1 MKLRNYQQAA
11 ADSVHKLFADGEKSA
26 LIVLP
31 TGTGKTI
38 TFASVIDTHLKEYGG
53 RAIVLAH
60 RAELIYQ
67 AAKKIRQV
75 TGKQVDIEMAE
86 HRANHGLFQAPV
98 IVSTIQTQNAGNGGD
113 GRKALF
119 DHSDASLVIVDEGH
133 HAPAASYRK
142 VLDYYKQND
151 KVKLLGVTATPDRA
165 DKKALGQVYDN
176 VAYNYELPD
185 AIHDGWLVPI
195 RQQMIH
201 ATDLDLSAC
210 RTTAG
215 DLNAGD
221 LSRAMTYEKPLH
233 QIAWPTFHIANGR
246 KTLVFAASIA
256 HAEMLTKIFNRHE
269 EGCARFVHG
278 KTDKDERRQMF
289 KDYSNGEFWI
299 LVNVG
304 VATEG
309 FDEPGI
315 KVVSL
320 ARPTKSR
327 ALYTQMVGRGTRP
340 LEDIAHHLGDC
351 ADEAARR
358 AMIEASDKQCV
369 EILDFVGNSGKHK
382 LISTADILGGDYS
395 PATIERAKKKATET
409 EEPVDMELMLEVAEK
424 ELEEELDLHAHMKV
438 KTQYTKS
445 DVDPF
450 DVLDIH
456 PARQRNWDTGSPVP
470 ASEKQI
476 KMLKWQGIPTQDIT
490 KRKAGQLISEIF
502 KRKGKGLCTYRQATK
517 LEKLGYSKNTS
528 AVEAKRILD
537 RVIKKQASRY

>member
-1 MKLRNYQQAA
+1 MKARNYQAG
-11 ADSVHKLFADGEKSA
+11 SVDASISLFEAGEQSA
-26 LIVLP
+26 LVVLP

-38 TFASVIDTHLKEYGG
+38 VAALIIKIWLARYGG
-53 RAIVLAH
+53 RALFLAH
-60 RAELIYQ
+60 REELITQ
-67 AAKKIRQV
+67 AKKKIEQV

-86 HRANHGLFQAPV
+86 RHANKGLFKTEV
-98 IVSTIQTQNAGNGGD
+98 VVSSIQTQNAGCEGA
-113 GRKALF
+113 GRKSLF
-119 DHSDASLVIVDEGH
+119 DPDEFSLVIIDEAH
-133 HAPAASYRK
+133 HAPAVSYRK
-142 VLDYYKQND
+142 VIDHYCQNPN
-151 KVKLLGVTATPDRA
+151 VKLLGVTATPDRA

-195 RQQMIH
+195 RQHMIN

-215 DLNAGD
+215 DLNAAD
-221 LSRAMTYEKPLH
+221 LSRAMTYEAPLH
-233 QIAWPTFHIANGR
+233 QVAWPTFHIAKGR

-278 KTDKDERRQMF
+278 KTEKDERRQMF
-289 KDYSNGEFWI
+289 KDYNEGEFWI

-315 KVVSL
+315 KVVAN

-327 ALYTQMVGRGTRP
+327 ALYTQCCGRGTRP

-358 AMIEASDKQCV
+358 AMIEASDKPEV
-369 EILDFVGNSGKHK
+369 IILDFVGNSGKHK
-382 LISTADILGGDYS
+382 LVSTADILGGDYS
-395 PATIERAKKKATET
+395 EATIERAKKKAKET
-409 EEPVDMELMLEVAEK
+409 DEPVDMELMLEVAEK
-424 ELEEELDLHAHMKV
+424 ELIDEEDLHAHMKV
-438 KTQYTKS
+438 KTEYTKS
-445 DVDPF
+445 EVDPF
-450 DVLDIH
+450 DVLDIS
-456 PARQRNWDTGSPVP
+456 PWRQKAWDKGDPTP
-470 ASEKQI
+470 ASEKQV
-476 KMLKWQGIPTQDIT
+476 KMLKWQGIPAKDIT

-502 KRKGKGLCTYRQATK
+502 KRKKKGLCDYRQAAK

-528 AVEAKRILD
+528 AVEAKKILD
-537 RVIKKQASRY
+537 RVVKKQASRY